1 MKIIDKLIKA
11 LGYEYI
17 DNIRIKSRWKR
28 TPPKESK
35 MQSKRYYYMLYGMYQ
50 SKITINK
57 NNTLVDGYTTY
68 LLEKEKGKKIV
79 KVKRV

>member
-1 MKIIDKLIKA
+1 MKIIDKLIRK

-28 TPPKESK
+28 MPPKESK

>member
-1 MKIIDKLIKA
+1 MKIIDKLIRK

-28 TPPKESK
+28 TLPKQSK
-35 MQSKRYYYMLYGMYQ
+35 MEYKRLYYMTYGMYQ
-50 SKITINK
+50 SKIIINK

-79 KVKRV
+79 KVKRI

>member
-1 MKIIDKLIKA
+1 MKIIDKLIRK

-17 DNIRIKSRWKR
+17 DDIRIRSRWRR
-28 TPPKESK
+28 TLPKESK
-35 MQSKRYYYMLYGMYQ
+35 MEWKKYYYTLYGRYQ
-50 SKITINK
+50 TRITLNK

>member
-17 DNIRIKSRWKR
+17 DNIKINKRWKK
-28 TPPKESK
+28 PNVMK
-35 MQSKRYYYMLYGMYQ
+35 MLRKRYYYIIYGMYE
-50 SKITINK
+50 SEIIINK

-79 KVKRV
+79 RVKRI

>member
-1 MKIIDKLIKA
+1 MKIIDKLIRK

-17 DNIRIKSRWKR
+17 DNIKINIIWKK
-28 TPPKESK
+28 PNVMK
-35 MQSKRYYYMLYGMYQ
+35 MLRKRYYYIIYGMYE
-50 SKITINK
+50 SKIIINK

-79 KVKRV
+79 RVKRI

>member
-1 MKIIDKLIKA
+1 MKIIYKLIRK

-17 DNIRIKSRWKR
+17 DNIRINKRWKLPR
-28 TPPKESK
+28 KLK
-35 MQSKRYYYMLYGMYQ
+35 MKVKRYYYMLYGMYE
-50 SKITINK
+50 SEIIIDK